1 MPEEPE
7 TKSEPKDTLAKPNLN
22 PDGGKDGKPENNK
35 DIGRVMMFFY
45 WAISIAL
52 ALTGFGAAKGGYAG
66 GITAVLWAT
75 GGLAVGTFAGFLFGI
90 PKILQR
96 GQTPGEAVGN
106 RPASGGTAEQSYRQ
120 QVNTN
125 LTEISDWLTKIIVGL
140 GLIHL
145 KQAPAFIQGKA
156 TVLASSLKALD
167 QTGDYHAFA
176 VAVIVTFPAFGF
188 LFGYLSTRLYL
199 ASAFARADL
208 AAMNSA
214 QTAADATSGAVE
226 SLSESVKVLTAKVNQ
241 MGTPPT
247 PVPPVAP
254 PLPGKLP
261 PETPPTPMTPSV
273 PPSVPVTPV
282 VLETEKATD
291 PDAELKRQII
301 ALASEY
307 GAFSSRNKFER
318 ISERNRLSDQLAV
331 LINRVRPIR
340 DWVTETALLNR
351 SEGLIAGLATAINA
365 EPEPDDL
372 DRLLQIAQ
380 VARYKHSKYRV
391 ATALGRLFDSGLA
404 TSADA
409 DAALAVMA
417 KYSAGDVDDS
427 LTRRIRQTIAQIR
440 YGTGMTSSNLPPESN
455 A

>member
-1 MPEEPE
+1 MPESPE
-7 TKSEPKDTLAKPNLN
+7 TKSEPKDTLVKPNPN
-22 PDGGKDGKPENNK
+22 PDGRKDGKPENNK

-52 ALTGFGAAKGGYAG
+52 VLTGFGAAKGGYAG

-96 GQTPGEAVGN
+96 GQIPSELSGTKP
-106 RPASGGTAEQSYRQ
+106 PTGGTAEQSYRQ

-145 KQAPAFIQGKA
+145 QQAPAFIQGKA
-156 TVLASSLKALD
+156 TVLATSLKALD

-247 PVPPVAP
+247 LVAP
-254 PLPGKLP
+254 PLPATLP

-273 PPSVPVTPV
+273 PPSLPVAPA
-282 VLETEKATD
+282 VLETEKPTD

-301 ALASEY
+301 ALATEY

-331 LINRVRPIR
+331 LINSVRPIR
-340 DWVTETALLNR
+340 NWVAETALLNR

-365 EPEPDDL
+365 EPEPSDL
-372 DRLLQIAQ
+372 DRLVQIAEI
-380 VARYKHSKYRV
+380 ARYKHSKYRV

-404 TSADA
+404 MSADA
-409 DAALAVMA
+409 DVALAIMA
-417 KYSAGDVDDS
+417 KYAAGDVDDS

-440 YGTGMTSSNLPPESN
+440 YGTGMNSSNLPPESN